1 MDNSD
6 YSPEHFRISIFIS
19 SIALSQASQTLPPG
33 YSSFLNAKYAAMGID
48 YSEVT
53 GDGRINLVDGSLEE
67 DVTPPTEDD
76 DVIPP
81 TGDIAVVLLGIS
93 TILSMGAVSV
103 LKKRG

>member
-1 MDNSD
+1 
-6 YSPEHFRISIFIS
+6 
-19 SIALSQASQTLPPG
+19 
-33 YSSFLNAKYAAMGID
+33 MGID